1 MMKGHSSM
9 PPETKAMAIRKM
21 FSVTNVTTNLD
32 PPQLRDADYKIP
44 A

>member
-1 MMKGHSSM
+1 MKGHSSM

-21 FSVTNVTTNLD
+21 FSVTKDTTNLD
-32 PPQLRDADYKIP
+32 QPRLREGDYKIP